1 MVNFWCKNIDVCIL
15 INMLIEYKEENADSI
30 KIRPSSLGSSDQ
42 LLLTWTGLVFN
53 PLSPKSD
60 QHQISPCNINAL

>member
-53 PLSPKSD
+53 KEYM
-60 QHQISPCNINAL
+60 